1 MTGNSEIQEQ
11 PEHPNRWRHLWAK
24 LQPWCYPVSLLA
36 GATLW
41 TLSLPPRGWAIL
53 SVAAF
58 VPIFLAVQNE
68 SPRRA
73 LAWGWA
79 GGFLWEAGTLWWLVP
94 TLTNYGDMGIP
105 TAVLL
110 IAGLC
115 AILGLT
121 MALFLGSLAFLSRGL
136 GRWGLVLAPC
146 LWVLAEWLRGHLFS
160 GLPWWGPGYSLSLFP
175 IMLQSAALFGVLGLS
190 FLAVLAASA
199 LALGIL
205 DRKSPQTLAAAL
217 PAILLFA
224 GAVSYGISH
233 EEWKTDRSQ
242 RLPVGYLQ
250 PEIAQDQKWDLNL
263 AESTEKRFFEL
274 SEPFG
279 PYHLKILVWPE
290 SCTPG
295 IWDLDEKLQGQVGE
309 LATRLGSP
317 ILLGTILKAQGG
329 GVQNGAVLVMPGG
342 KEGGRYAKRHLVPF
356 GEYIPLRG
364 LLGIASPIVENV
376 GDFVPGKVTEPM
388 PSPAGKLGVSICFEG
403 IFPDLVRKEVLMGAE
418 LLINITNDAWYAG
431 TPGPDQHFFIQ
442 RVRAVEAGRYLIR
455 SANGGVS
462 GVVNPR
468 GRLEAATPRDQCASW
483 WGEIVPLKDKTLYVR
498 IGDTWVLIPL
508 VLVLASGIIAW
519 WRRSQGQ

>member
-1 MTGNSEIQEQ
+1 MEKMDVKEQ
-11 PEHPNRWRHLWAK
+11 AGTPKRWRRAWAR
-24 LQPWCYPVSLLA
+24 LAPWLYPLSLLA

-41 TLSLPPRGWAIL
+41 ALSLPPGGWSIL
-53 SVAAF
+53 AVVAF
-58 VPIFLAVQNE
+58 VPPLLAVQKE
-68 SPRRA
+68 TPRRA

-94 TLTNYGDMGIP
+94 TLTNYGDMGILM
-105 TAVLL
+105 AVFL

-121 MALFLGSLAFLSRGL
+121 MALFLGSLAFLARRL
-136 GRWGLVLAPC
+136 GRWGLVMAPC

-175 IMLQSAALFGVLGLS
+175 VFLQSVALLGVLGLS
-190 FLAVLAASA
+190 FLAVLTASA

-224 GAVSYGISH
+224 GSVSYGISR

-242 RLPVGYLQ
+242 RLPVGYIQ
-250 PEIAQDQKWDLNL
+250 PEIAQDQKWDASL
-263 AESTEKRFFEL
+263 AQSTKKIFMDL
-274 SEPFG
+274 SEPFR
-279 PYHLKILVWPE
+279 PYHLKVLVWPE
-290 SCTPG
+290 SCVPG
-295 IWDLDEKLQGQVGE
+295 VWDLDDGLREQVGD
-309 LATRLGSP
+309 LATRLDSP
-317 ILLGTILKAQGG
+317 ILLGTILKAEGG

-356 GEYIPLRG
+356 GEYIPLRR
-364 LLGIASPIVENV
+364 LLGFANPIVENV
-376 GDFVPGKVTEPM
+376 GDFVAGKITEPM
-388 PSPAGKLGVSICFEG
+388 PSPAGKLGVSICYEG
-403 IFPDLVRKEVLMGAE
+403 IFPDLVRRQVIMGAE
-418 LLINITNDAWYAG
+418 LLVNITNDAWYAG

-442 RVRAVEAGRYLIR
+442 RVRAVETGRYLIR

-468 GRLEAATPRDQCASW
+468 GRLEAATPREQCASW
-483 WGEIVPLKDKTLYVR
+483 WGEIVPLKDKTLFVR
-498 IGDTWVLIPL
+498 IGDTWLLIPL
-508 VLVLASGIIAW
+508 LLVLIAGALAL
-519 WRRSQGQ
+519 RHRVQSE